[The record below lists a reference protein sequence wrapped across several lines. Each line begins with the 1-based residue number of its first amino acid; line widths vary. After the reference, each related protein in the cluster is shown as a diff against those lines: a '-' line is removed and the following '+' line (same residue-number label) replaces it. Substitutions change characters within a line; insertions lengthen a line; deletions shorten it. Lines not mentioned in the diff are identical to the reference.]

1 MRMARPGRSRPFRS
15 EGASSK
21 QQPAN
26 QDEDQRKLA

>member
-1 MRMARPGRSRPFRS
+1 MARPGPFRS

-26 QDEDQRKLA
+26 QDEDQRNLA

>member
-1 MRMARPGRSRPFRS
+1 MARPGRSPFRS

-26 QDEDQRKLA
+26 QDEDQRNLA